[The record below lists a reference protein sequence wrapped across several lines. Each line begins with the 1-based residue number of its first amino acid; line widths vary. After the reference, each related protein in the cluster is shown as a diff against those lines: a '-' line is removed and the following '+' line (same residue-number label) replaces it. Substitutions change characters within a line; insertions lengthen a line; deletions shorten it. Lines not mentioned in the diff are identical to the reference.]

1 MTADSYTQITGTPLS
16 LGENEAAIYTTE
28 NDGTWHEVT
37 LFGKSFSIA
46 AWLPESPTGKHS
58 AYSDR
63 EMILVVPDASTLEEV
78 FQLQLQDESLSTN
91 VYWEFS
97 LDFDGAEKESVEAL
111 YKAIRQMTFETEG
124 NYMVSCRP
132 AQESEF
138 YSMYGGLLFLGSFLG
153 ALFLMATVLII
164 YYKQISRSEERR
176 VEKEC
181 RSRWSPYH

>member
-1 MTADSYTQITGTPLS
+1 
-16 LGENEAAIYTTE
+16 
-28 NDGTWHEVT
+28 
-37 LFGKSFSIA
+37 
-46 AWLPESPTGKHS
+46 
-58 AYSDR
+58 
-63 EMILVVPDASTLEEV
+63 MILVVPDASTLEEV
-78 FQLQLQDESLSTN
+78 FQLQLQDESLSSN

-164 YYKQISRSEERR
+164 YYKQISEGYEIGRAR
-176 VEKEC
+176 VGKEC
-181 RSRWSPYH
+181 